1 MRLHKGMHT
10 MKASWICL
18 GLLSACSVD
27 QKLISGIECG
37 EGTVLIDG
45 ICEADTDGDTGT
57 EPPDSDPDPDTG
69 TEPPDPDTGD
79 PPLSDIDGDG
89 YTVEDGDCDDE
100 DELVNPGAV
109 EFCDD
114 IDNNCDGVIDEKDA
128 VDSQIFYR
136 DVDLDEYGNDDDVR
150 RGCTAPLGYVPVGG
164 DCDDTDPLVNPG
176 VPEVWYDG
184 IDSDCA
190 GDSDFDADGDGH
202 DSDEYADADGE
213 YGDDCDDEDGDR
225 SPSEIEVCDEADLDE
240 DCNELADDAD
250 PGTDPESMSTW
261 YVDADGDGLGDVEDV
276 GIAQCEEPAY
286 FDDANID
293 FEDYPD
299 GTPVTEQYSALGVHF
314 DGTAYAIVG
323 GLAEGDPGN
332 WHLEGTAG
340 SHFLGFN
347 GGSYSD
353 VLSFDLP
360 LNSFSLDVSRSNGS
374 AGGDSF
380 TLTSYLD
387 GEVVESIDTV
397 LPAINTWVTVSIE
410 DSWFDELMVQ
420 SLGSSFRPY
429 GIDNLIFGMVGE
441 SGGYVLDHTDCDD
454 SDATIGGD
462 C

>member
-1 MRLHKGMHT
+1 
-10 MKASWICL
+10 MKRVCICL
-18 GLLSACSVD
+18 VVISGCSVD
-27 QKLISGIECG
+27 QKLVSGIECG
-37 EGTVLIDG
+37 EGTKLIDG
-45 ICEADTDGDTGT
+45 VCEADTDVDTGT
-57 EPPDSDPDPDTG
+57 EPPPSDSG
-69 TEPPDPDTGD
+69 E

-128 VDSQIFYR
+128 EDAQIFYR

-164 DCDDTDPLVNPG
+164 DCDDMDPLVNPG
-176 VPEVWYDG
+176 VAEVWYDG

-202 DSDEYADADGE
+202 DSDEYADTDGE

-225 SPSEIEVCDEADLDE
+225 SPAETEVCDEADLDE
-240 DCNELADDAD
+240 DCNALSDDFD

-261 YVDADGDGLGDVEDV
+261 YVDADGDGFGDGEDV
-276 GIAQCEEPAY
+276 GLSQCEEPSY
-286 FDDANID
+286 FDDADID

-299 GTPVTEQYSALGVHF
+299 GTPVTDQYSALGIHF

-323 GLAEGDPGN
+323 GMAEGDPGS
-332 WHLEGTAG
+332 WLLEGTVG

-353 VLSFDLP
+353 VLSFDTP

-374 AGGDSF
+374 SDGDFF

-387 GEVVESIDTV
+387 GEVVESVDTDF
-397 LPAINTWVTVSIE
+397 PAINTWVTVSIE

-420 SLGSSFRPY
+420 SHGSGFRPY
-429 GIDNLIFGMVGE
+429 GIDNLIFGMAGE

-454 SDATIGGD
+454 SDASIGGG